1 MNRRSL
7 RRGFTLAEIL
17 IAMVLI
23 GIIGAMFTRVL
34 IVQTRYFDQQNA
46 KRNARSV
53 SRSAMNVMLSDLRMV
68 QDSLGV
74 DSLTDNG
81 RLIRVRV
88 PYRFGLVC
96 ASNAAGM
103 TVSMLP
109 VDSAV
114 TGMAQYNGYAFRN
127 ATTGLYTYVQSAVAP
142 ALALAQTCTGNLLG
156 QARIATLTDNGRAGS
171 VVTLAPGSVVAQPTN
186 AVFYWQRITYSFQL
200 SNYFPGRWALFRQV
214 GNRAQEEIMGPF
226 DGASRFRIYRRG
238 DDTSR
243 TVFSLADTATVK
255 GIDIVLTGVAQRLTG
270 GYTNI
275 QQSKMVSS
283 VFFKNLRNN

>member
-53 SRSAMNVMLSDLRMV
+53 SRSAMNVILSDLRMV

-88 PYRFGLVC
+88 PYAFGLIC
-96 ASNAAGM
+96 ASNAAAV

-114 TGMAQYNGYAFRN
+114 VGMAQYNGYAFRDP
-127 ATTGLYTYVQSAVAP
+127 TTGLYTYVPSAVAP
-142 ALALAQTCTGNLLG
+142 APALAQTCTGNLLG
-156 QARIATLTDNGRAGS
+156 QARIATLTDNGRSGA
-171 VVTLAPGSVVAQPTN
+171 VLTLAPGSVVAQPTS
-186 AVFYWQRITYSFQL
+186 AVFMWQRITYSFQL

-243 TVFSLADTATVK
+243 TVFSLADTTTVK

-270 GYTNI
+270 GYTNV

>member
-34 IVQTRYFDQQNA
+34 ITQSRYYDQQNA
-46 KRNARSV
+46 KRSARAV
-53 SRSAMNVMLSDLRMV
+53 SRSAMNVILSDLRMV

-81 RLIRVRV
+81 KLIRVRV
-88 PYRFGLVC
+88 PYSFGLVC
-96 ASNAAGM
+96 TATAASM

-109 VDSAV
+109 VDSSVA
-114 TGMAQYNGYAFRN
+114 GMAQFNGYAFRN
-127 ATTGLYTYVQSAVAP
+127 GTTGLYTYVPTAVAP
-142 ALALAQTCTGNLLG
+142 APALATICTSGLLG
-156 QARIATLTDNGRAGS
+156 QPNIKTISDNGRSGQ
-171 VVTLAPGSVVAQPTN
+171 VVTLTPGNVAAQPVS
-186 AVFYWQRITYSFQL
+186 AVFFWQRITYSFQP
-200 SNYFPGRWALFRQV
+200 STYFANRWALYRQV
-214 GNRAQEEIMGPF
+214 GNRPQEEIMGPF

-243 TVFSLADTATVK
+243 TVFSLADTATVR
-255 GIDIVLTGVAQRLTG
+255 GIDIVLTGVAQKLTG
-270 GYTNI
+270 GYTNY
-275 QQSKMVSS
+275 QQSRMVSS

>member
-7 RRGFTLAEIL
+7 RHGFTLAEIL

-34 IVQTRYFDQQNA
+34 ITQTRYFDQQNA

-53 SRSAMNVMLSDLRMV
+53 SRSAMNVILSDLRMV

-88 PYRFGLVC
+88 PYWFGLVC
-96 ASNAAGM
+96 NASAGAL
-103 TVSMLP
+103 TVSLLP
-109 VDSAV
+109 VDSSVA
-114 TGMAQYNGYAFRN
+114 GMAQYNGYAVRDPN
-127 ATTGLYTYVQSAVAP
+127 NGLYTYVPTATAPAP
-142 ALALAQTCTGNLLG
+142 ALAQSCTGNLLG
-156 QARIATLTDNGRAGS
+156 QARIATLSDNGRSGT
-171 VVTLAPGSVVAQPTN
+171 VVTLVPGTVVAQPVS
-186 AVFYWQRITYSFQL
+186 AVFLWQRVTYSFQI
-200 SNYFPGRWALFRQV
+200 SNYFPGRWALYRQV
-214 GNRAQEEIMGPF
+214 GNRPQEEIMGPF
-226 DGASRFRIYRRG
+226 DGQSRFRIYTRG

-255 GIDIVLTGVAQRLTG
+255 GIDIVLTGVAQKLTG
-270 GYTNI
+270 GYTNV